1 MINIQAS
8 DNCDSKRAILK
19 MDLSKIPLLHA
30 GVDEVGRG
38 PLAGPVIAA
47 AVILNPVKK
56 IDGLTDSK
64 LLTPKKREA
73 LSELI
78 KSHALAWSI
87 GRAEVGEIDT
97 INIFHASLLAMK
109 RAIDGL
115 SLNPDIVLV
124 DGKHCPKINF
134 PSKAIVKG
142 DLLVPAISAA
152 SIIAKV
158 FRDAEMAD
166 YDDKFPGYDFAR
178 HKGYCTLRHRLL
190 LKQQGISPIHRRTFL
205 IKQRDLF
212 DG

>member
-1 MINIQAS
+1 
-8 DNCDSKRAILK
+8 

-38 PLAGPVIAA
+38 PLAGPVVAA
-47 AVILNPVKK
+47 AVILNPVNK
-56 IDGLTDSK
+56 IKGLTDSK

-78 KSHALAWSI
+78 KSYALAWSI
-87 GRAEVGEIDT
+87 GRAEVAEIDK
-97 INIFHASLLAMK
+97 INIFHATLLAMQ
-109 RAIDGL
+109 RAIAGL
-115 SLNPDIVLV
+115 YINPEVVLV
-124 DGKHCPKINF
+124 DGKHCPKIIF

-158 FRDAEMAD
+158 YRDAEMVS
-166 YDDKFPGYDFAR
+166 YDDLFPGYDFAR
-178 HKGYCTLRHRLL
+178 HKGYCTSRHRLL

-205 IKQRDLF
+205 VKQHDLF
-212 DG
+212 DA